1 MFNKLLYIAV
11 SSVCF
16 GFAFYVGN
24 NIREGEDY
32 SSAGVRG
39 IVRFFG
45 GLIEGV
51 ANLVGHS
58 VVGYAI
64 MAVAIF
70 GGIYM
75 AITIWRN
82 DMFFNRIENKIL

>member
-1 MFNKLLYIAV
+1 MFNKLLYIAA
-11 SSVCF
+11 SSACF
-16 GFAFYVGN
+16 GFMFIIGN
-24 NIREGEDY
+24 NIRGGEDY

-45 GLIEGV
+45 GLVESV
-51 ANLVGHS
+51 ANLIGHS
-58 VVGYAI
+58 AVGYVI
-64 MAVAIF
+64 MVAAIF

-82 DMFFNRIENKIL
+82 EMFF